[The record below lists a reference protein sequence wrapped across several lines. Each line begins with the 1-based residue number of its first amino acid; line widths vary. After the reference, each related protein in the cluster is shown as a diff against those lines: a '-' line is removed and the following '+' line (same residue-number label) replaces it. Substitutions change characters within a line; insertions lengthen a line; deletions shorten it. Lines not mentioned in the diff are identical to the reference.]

1 MKRRNF
7 LQIIPVVAVAP
18 QLLTRLSGKRVTIPL
33 GQSPMTPYIMN
44 IQAVA
49 VTWSNG
55 AQSFYKVIETQ
66 PDGKPWTIDDLNRA
80 EFGI

>member
-7 LQIIPVVAVAP
+7 LKIIPVVAVAP

-33 GQSPMTPYIMN
+33 GQSPMTPRVMS

-49 VTWSNG
+49 VTWSNCG
-55 AQSFYKVIETQ
+55 
-66 PDGKPWTIDDLNRA
+66 A
-80 EFGI
+80 EFL